1 MRTSTLMLLTW
12 LKTMENKELKAIIQ
26 AVTDEQKI
34 RKGESHRREALF
46 KEKALLKDGKKLFLK
61 QSQLVDKWLE
71 QYSVNA
77 ENPLEDEKRLDELAN
92 EWNIW
97 VNSFKDLIGNGIT
110 ETCYTDG
117 QTEKDVLEHVQG
129 CLLGMVAGAWLNAI
143 TREYSPSEKA
153 FSSLVW
159 NIPFTWAPDD
169 GIELALALANSLIK
183 EKMFKPEAVYYAY
196 LTWMLSR
203 PFKENRPIL
212 AGIGE
217 KTSTLLRTAVLAC
230 FGRNCELTQVIHWC
244 ALNVKI
250 THPDPVCVFTN
261 EIYAVAVFF
270 ALKSGNPEE
279 LYEKTIEWGFK
290 SENQEKTVLE
300 ALLRASTSPPNVPS
314 QGAICSLQNA
324 FYQLLHAKTLTEGIL
339 SRVED
344 TFPVDRAICGA
355 LLGATYG
362 EKAFPEEW
370 KKVLQSSPLG
380 EKRPPDYQPHNI
392 FLIAEKLIVSCI

>member
-159 NIPFTWAPDD
+159 NIPFTWEPDD

-212 AGIGE
+212 TGIGE

-300 ALLRASTSPPNVPS
+300 ALLRASTSPPNAPS

-392 FLIAEKLIVSCI
+392 FLIAKKLITSCI

>member
-92 EWNIW
+92 EWNTW

-159 NIPFTWAPDD
+159 NIPFTWEPDD

-370 KKVLQSSPLG
+370 KRNLLFSSSRT
-380 EKRPPDYQPHNI
+380 KRPLDYSPHAV
-392 FLIAEKLIVSCI
+392 FTIAEKLVFRPE

>member
-1 MRTSTLMLLTW
+1 M
-12 LKTMENKELKAIIQ
+12 A
-26 AVTDEQKI
+26 
-34 RKGESHRREALF
+34 
-46 KEKALLKDGKKLFLK
+46 
-61 QSQLVDKWLE
+61 
-71 QYSVNA
+71 
-77 ENPLEDEKRLDELAN
+77 
-92 EWNIW
+92 
-97 VNSFKDLIGNGIT
+97 
-110 ETCYTDG
+110 
-117 QTEKDVLEHVQG
+117 
-129 CLLGMVAGAWLNAI
+129 AGAWLNAI
-143 TREYSPSEKA
+143 TREYSPSENA

-159 NIPFTWAPDD
+159 NIPFTWKPDD

-212 AGIGE
+212 TGIGE

-250 THPDPVCVFTN
+250 THPDPICVFAN

-300 ALLRASTSPPNVPS
+300 ALLRASTSPPNAPS

-339 SRVED
+339 SCVED

-392 FLIAEKLIVSCI
+392 FLIAEKLIAYCI

>member
-1 MRTSTLMLLTW
+1 
-12 LKTMENKELKAIIQ
+12 MENKELKAIIQ

-212 AGIGE
+212 TGIGE

>member
-1 MRTSTLMLLTW
+1 MKGGTRKRGKTWSYYFDAAAVGGKRKKIEKGGFRT
-12 LKTMENKELKAIIQ
+12 KKEA
-26 AVTDEQKI
+26 
-34 RKGESHRREALF
+34 EAALA
-46 KEKALLKDGKKLFLK
+46 KALSEYNRAGTVFEPSNISVGDYLDE
-61 QSQLVDKWLE
+61 WLE
-71 QYSVNA
+71 QYSVNTG
-77 ENPLEDEKRLDELAN
+77 NPLKDEKRLDELAK
-92 EWNIW
+92 EWNALL
-97 VNSFKDLIGNGIT
+97 NSIKFPIDNVTTKT
-110 ETCYTDG
+110 RYTDSHTQKG
-117 QTEKDVLEHVQG
+117 VLERVQG
-129 CLLGMVAGAWLNAI
+129 CLFGMAAGAWLNAI
-143 TREYSPSEKA
+143 TREYSPSENA

-159 NIPFTWAPDD
+159 NIPFTWKPDD

-212 AGIGE
+212 TGIGE

-250 THPDPVCVFTN
+250 THPDPICVFAN

-300 ALLRASTSPPNVPS
+300 ALLRASTSPPNAPS
-314 QGAICSLQNA
+314 
-324 FYQLLHAKTLTEGIL
+324 
-339 SRVED
+339 
-344 TFPVDRAICGA
+344 
-355 LLGATYG
+355 
-362 EKAFPEEW
+362 
-370 KKVLQSSPLG
+370 
-380 EKRPPDYQPHNI
+380 
-392 FLIAEKLIVSCI
+392 

>member
-1 MRTSTLMLLTW
+1 
-12 LKTMENKELKAIIQ
+12 MENKELKAIIQ

-159 NIPFTWAPDD
+159 NIPFTWEPDD

-212 AGIGE
+212 TGIGE

-300 ALLRASTSPPNVPS
+300 ALLRASTSPPNAPS

-392 FLIAEKLIVSCI
+392 FLIAKKLITSCI

>member
-1 MRTSTLMLLTW
+1 
-12 LKTMENKELKAIIQ
+12 MENKELKAIIQ

-46 KEKALLKDGKKLFLK
+46 KVSPLLKDEKKLFLE
-61 QSQLVDKWLE
+61 QSQLVDEWLE
-71 QYSVNA
+71 QYSVNT
-77 ENPLEDEKRLDELAN
+77 ENPLEDEKRLDELAK
-92 EWNIW
+92 EWDALL
-97 VNSFKDLIGNGIT
+97 NSIKFPIDNVTTKT
-110 ETCYTDG
+110 RYTDSHTQKG
-117 QTEKDVLEHVQG
+117 VLEHVQG
-129 CLLGMVAGAWLNAI
+129 CLFGMAAGAWLNAI
-143 TREYSPSEKA
+143 TREYSPSENA

-159 NIPFTWAPDD
+159 NIPFTWKPDD

-212 AGIGE
+212 TGIGE

-250 THPDPVCVFTN
+250 THPDPICVFAN

-300 ALLRASTSPPNVPS
+300 ALLRASTSPPNAPS

-339 SRVED
+339 SCVED
-344 TFPVDRAICGA
+344 TFPVDRASCGA

-370 KKVLQSSPLG
+370 KKVLQG
-380 EKRPPDYQPHNI
+380 
-392 FLIAEKLIVSCI
+392 

>member
-1 MRTSTLMLLTW
+1 
-12 LKTMENKELKAIIQ
+12 
-26 AVTDEQKI
+26 
-34 RKGESHRREALF
+34 
-46 KEKALLKDGKKLFLK
+46 
-61 QSQLVDKWLE
+61 
-71 QYSVNA
+71 
-77 ENPLEDEKRLDELAN
+77 
-92 EWNIW
+92 
-97 VNSFKDLIGNGIT
+97 
-110 ETCYTDG
+110 
-117 QTEKDVLEHVQG
+117 
-129 CLLGMVAGAWLNAI
+129 MVAGAWLNAI

-203 PFKENRPIL
+203 PFKENRPNL

>member
-1 MRTSTLMLLTW
+1 
-12 LKTMENKELKAIIQ
+12 MENKELKAIIQ
-26 AVTDEQKI
+26 AVRDEQKI

-46 KEKALLKDGKKLFLK
+46 KEKALLKDEKKLFLR
-61 QSQLVDKWLE
+61 QSQLVDEWLE
-71 QYSVNA
+71 QYSVNTA
-77 ENPLEDEKRLDELAN
+77 PPLEDEKRLDELAN

-97 VNSFKDLIGNGIT
+97 VNSFKVLIDNGIT

-153 FSSLVW
+153 FSSLAW
-159 NIPFTWAPDD
+159 NIPFTWEPDD

-230 FGRNCELTQVIHWC
+230 FGRHCELAQVTHWC

-250 THPDPVCVFTN
+250 THPDPICVFTN

-300 ALLRASTSPPNVPS
+300 ALLRASTSPPNAPS
-314 QGAICSLQNA
+314 QGAIYSLQNA

-339 SRVED
+339 SCVED

-392 FLIAEKLIVSCI
+392 FLIAEKLIASCI

>member
-1 MRTSTLMLLTW
+1 
-12 LKTMENKELKAIIQ
+12 MENKELKAIIQ

-61 QSQLVDKWLE
+61 QSQLVDKWLK

-92 EWNIW
+92 EWNTW

-159 NIPFTWAPDD
+159 NIPFTWEPDD

-300 ALLRASTSPPNVPS
+300 ALLRASTSPPNAPS

>member
-1 MRTSTLMLLTW
+1 
-12 LKTMENKELKAIIQ
+12 MENKELKAIIQ

-92 EWNIW
+92 EWNTW

-159 NIPFTWAPDD
+159 NIPFTWEPDD

-392 FLIAEKLIVSCI
+392 FLIAENLIVSCI

>member
-159 NIPFTWAPDD
+159 NIPFTWEPDD

-212 AGIGE
+212 TGIGE

-300 ALLRASTSPPNVPS
+300 ALLRASTSPPNAPS

-392 FLIAEKLIVSCI
+392 FLIAEKLIASCI